1 MKKLLTWI
9 LGDEVPR
16 KRRVRRVFTSS
27 NPWMRQQLK
36 KVNSLNQ
43 EIISVRAGR

>member
-1 MKKLLTWI
+1 MKKLLKWI
-9 LGDEVPR
+9 GGGSSEN

-36 KVNSLNQ
+36 KMNSLNQ
-43 EIISVRAGR
+43 EVISVRAVR